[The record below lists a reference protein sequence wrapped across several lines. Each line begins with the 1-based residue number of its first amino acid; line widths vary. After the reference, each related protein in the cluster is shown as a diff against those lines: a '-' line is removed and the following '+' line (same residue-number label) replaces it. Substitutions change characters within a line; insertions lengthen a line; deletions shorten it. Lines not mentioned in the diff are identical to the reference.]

1 MRILVCSKLDLPGV
15 VALNFAARA
24 LAGHDLHFLLSD
36 RVTELERRDP
46 RLAELMFFE
55 RDLPVEHLF
64 PALDRAGFE
73 PGRMP
78 ACHTVAGLT
87 RYMGIPVHL
96 RGDVNQ
102 PETVAEIRALAPD
115 VILSARYEWIFK
127 DEVLGI
133 PKYGLYNVHPGELPG
148 YGGVFAPFR
157 AALNGEKHAAAT
169 LHVIDRGL
177 DTGPIVGVSRIPL
190 DPGRSILDCTTSLYP
205 LGIAMFSDILPTIEA
220 GKAVSAIPQDRALRR
235 YFSFPT
241 EPEFQALAETGFEIL
256 NLPEYRRVLEKFEP
270 GNGVSPTCGDR
281 EEGPSGSVVQGNER
295 IDGSVRRTS

>member
-1 MRILVCSKLDLPGV
+1 
-15 VALNFAARA
+15 
-24 LAGHDLHFLLSD
+24 
-36 RVTELERRDP
+36 
-46 RLAELMFFE
+46 
-55 RDLPVEHLF
+55 
-64 PALDRAGFE
+64 
-73 PGRMP
+73 MP

-87 RYMGIPVHL
+87 RYLGIPVLL

-102 PETVAEIRALAPD
+102 PDTAAEIRGLAPD

-177 DTGPIVGVSRIPL
+177 DTGPIVGIARMPL
-190 DPGRSILDCTTSLYP
+190 SDHRSIFGCTMSLYP
-205 LGIAMFSDILPTIEA
+205 LGIAMFRDILPVLEA
-220 GKAVSAIPQDRALRR
+220 GDAVPVTPQDPAARR

-241 EPEFQALAETGFEIL
+241 GPEFRRLADIGFDIMSL
-256 NLPEYRRVLEKFEP
+256 MEYRHILSKFEP
-270 GNGVSPTCGDR
+270 GSNSLKQCGEQHTDLSADSFPLH
-281 EEGPSGSVVQGNER
+281 GGA
-295 IDGSVRRTS
+295 